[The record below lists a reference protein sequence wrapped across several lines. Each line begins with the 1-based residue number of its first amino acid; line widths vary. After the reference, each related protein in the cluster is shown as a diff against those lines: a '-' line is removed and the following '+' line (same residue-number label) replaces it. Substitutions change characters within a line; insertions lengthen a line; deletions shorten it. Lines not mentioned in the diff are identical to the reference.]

1 MSPMVKTP
9 LTLELALLGFL
20 TAGPMHAYEM
30 YRRLHDTG
38 ALALVWRIKQSQLY
52 ALLAR
57 LEDEGYL
64 AAETEAQGSRPPRR
78 MLHLTPAG
86 RAAFDEWLT
95 TPVPRGRELRQEFLA
110 KLYFAQQV
118 GPDAV
123 ATLVAVQRRACVA
136 AQADAEQRA
145 ATLATTQPYAHLVY
159 RFRAGQLAASLAW
172 LDECAATTSPR

>member
-20 TAGPMHAYEM
+20 TTEPMHAYAM
-30 YRRLHDTG
+30 YRQLHDTD
-38 ALALVWRIKQSQLY
+38 ALSLVWRIKQSQLY

-57 LEDEGYL
+57 LEEEGYI

-86 RAAFDEWLT
+86 RAAFDEWLK
-95 TPVPRGRELRQEFLA
+95 TPVRRGRELRQEFLA
-110 KLYFAQQV
+110 KLYFAQQE
-118 GPDAV
+118 GPEVV
-123 ATLVAVQRRACVA
+123 ATLVAAQRRAYA
-136 AQADAEQRA
+136 TAQDEAEQRA
-145 ATLATTQPYAHLVY
+145 ASLAETHPYAHLVY

-172 LDECAATTSPR
+172 LDECAATTAAR